1 MPGARRNDYA
11 RRVTGDIE
19 PVDPRN
25 LRISDAERHRV
36 VEVLQ
41 QAAGEGRLSLD
52 ELSERMD
59 VVYAA
64 KTYGELEP
72 VTRDLPLAHQ
82 TPAPTTANLV
92 PRSNDLIGGTPRS
105 TTAVAFMS
113 GVERGGAW
121 VVPATFRA
129 VAVMGGVE
137 LDLREARFAER
148 EVTIQTFAMMGG
160 IEITVPDDITVQI
173 EGFGFMGGFG
183 RRGEGEGRPDGPVV
197 RITGLAF
204 MGGVDVIRKPRR
216 GKKSLG
222 SGDNPREIES

>member
-1 MPGARRNDYA
+1 M
-11 RRVTGDIE
+11 
-19 PVDPRN
+19 
-25 LRISDAERHRV
+25 

-41 QAAGEGRLSLD
+41 QAAAEGRLSLD

-82 TPAPTTANLV
+82 TPAPAAAANLA
-92 PRSNDLIGGTPRS
+92 PRGGGLIGGTPRS

-121 VVPATFRA
+121 VVPKTFRA
-129 VAVMGGVE
+129 IAVMGGVE

-197 RITGLAF
+197 RITGLAV

-222 SGDNPREIES
+222 SGDDPREIES